1 MKESFVEFC
10 PVPLDQQPIHE
21 YEELKESGF
30 FQIATLET
38 AAYAQKLIWRW
49 LLSLLVTAP
58 ISAASFPPQKMPF
71 LFCLGAAGGGGLF
84 VLFAI
89 VRLYLG
95 WSYVADR
102 LQQKTVFYEESG
114 WYDGQTW
121 IKTPSIL
128 DRDRLI
134 VSYQIEPIFQRLR
147 LTLAILVGFVVID
160 VLLLLFLNR
169 L

>member
-10 PVPLDQQPIHE
+10 PVPLDQQPINE
-21 YEELKESGF
+21 YEELKGSGF
-30 FQIATLET
+30 FQIATLGSV
-38 AAYAQKLIWRW
+38 AYIKKLVWRW
-49 LLSLLVTAP
+49 LLALVVTAP

-95 WSYVADR
+95 WSYIADR
-102 LQQKTVFYEESG
+102 LKQETVFYEESG

-121 IKTPSIL
+121 KKPLSIFN
-128 DRDRLI
+128 RDRLI
-134 VSYQIEPIFQRLR
+134 VSYEIEPIFRRLR
-147 LTLAILVGFVVID
+147 LTLAILGGLAAIGVS
-160 VLLLLFLNR
+160 LLLFN
-169 L
+169 

>member
-21 YEELKESGF
+21 YEELRDSGF
-30 FQIATLET
+30 FQIATLESV
-38 AAYAQKLIWRW
+38 AYTKKLIWRW
-49 LLSLLVTAP
+49 LLALVVTAP
-58 ISAASFPPQKMPF
+58 ISAASFSPQKMPF
-71 LFCLGAAGGGGLF
+71 LFCLGAVGGGGLF

-95 WSYVADR
+95 WSYIADR
-102 LQQKTVFYEESG
+102 LKQETVFYEESG

-121 IKTPSIL
+121 KKPPSIL

-134 VSYQIEPIFQRLR
+134 VSYEIEPIFRRLH
-147 LTLAILVGFVVID
+147 LTLAILGVLAAID
-160 VLLLLFLNR
+160 VSLLLFN
-169 L
+169 

>member
-21 YEELKESGF
+21 YEELRDSGF
-30 FQIATLET
+30 FQIATLEPV
-38 AAYAQKLIWRW
+38 AYIIKLVWRW
-49 LLSLLVTAP
+49 ILALLVTAP

-71 LFCLGAAGGGGLF
+71 LFLLGAAGGSGLF

-102 LQQKTVFYEESG
+102 LKQETVFYEESG

-121 IKTPSIL
+121 EKPLSIL
-128 DRDRLI
+128 NRDRLI
-134 VSYQIEPIFQRLR
+134 VSYEIEPIFRRLR
-147 LTLAILVGFVVID
+147 LTLAILGSLGAID
-160 VLLLLFLNR
+160 VFLLVISH
-169 L
+169 